1 MNKQVQEAAEREVIK
16 AITADEH
23 ANAHY
28 YQTLRHFVTDNSVKP
43 EAKLDSA
50 GLKTIDI
57 AWIKLNDTNKN
68 LRRAYMK
75 LYGAYL

>member
-1 MNKQVQEAAEREVIK
+1 MNKQIQEAAEREVIK

-23 ANAHY
+23 ANANY
-28 YQTLRHFVTDNSVKP
+28 YQTLRLFVPADSVKP
-43 EAKLDSA
+43 EVKLDSA